1 MKKITKSV
9 VNATAVAAFA
19 AVLIFSVKDL
29 PQDNTQQ
36 FQSSSVF
43 AGASN
48 ITVDLSE
55 AIIEDT
61 KISTVAAAEPEIE
74 TIEESVE
81 ETPVEEIP
89 VATAYNVPTSE
100 EGCHANTYTYM
111 SYTAITDESSVQYD
125 VNRLDG
131 AYTDEETGMRMKE
144 CSYEDDDYYYVA
156 IGQGYGFYSGDYV
169 RIFFAD
175 GTSIKAIIGDSK
187 ANCDT
192 DPSNR
197 YQKYDGSVVE
207 LIVDGDLKQRPEAFE
222 HGKVVSIEPLTIG

>member
-29 PQDNTQQ
+29 PQDNKQQ

-48 ITVDLSE
+48 ITVDFNE

-74 TIEESVE
+74 TIEEPVE
-81 ETPVEEIP
+81 EVDEIP
-89 VATAYNVPTSE
+89 VATAYNVPTGE
-100 EGCHANTYTYM
+100 KDCHANTYTYM
-111 SYTAITDESSVQYD
+111 SYTAITDESSVQYG

-175 GTSIKAIIGDSK
+175 GTSIKAIVGDSK

-207 LIVDGDLKQRPEAFE
+207 LIVDGDLKQKPEAFQ
-222 HGKVVSIEPLTIG
+222 HGKVVSIESLIIG

>member
-29 PQDNTQQ
+29 PQDKQQ
-36 FQSSSVF
+36 FQSSSAF

-61 KISTVAAAEPEIE
+61 EISTVAAAGPEVE
-74 TIEESVE
+74 TIEE
-81 ETPVEEIP
+81 PVEEIP
-89 VATAYNVPTSE
+89 VATAYNVPTGE
-100 EGCHANTYTYM
+100 KGCHANTYTYM
-111 SYTAITDESSVQYD
+111 SYTAITDESSVQYG

-175 GTSIKAIIGDSK
+175 GTSIKAIVGDSK

-222 HGKVVSIEPLTIG
+222 HGKVVSIEPLIIG

>member
-29 PQDNTQQ
+29 PQDKQQ
-36 FQSSSVF
+36 FQSSSAF

-61 KISTVAAAEPEIE
+61 KISTVAAAEPEVE
-74 TIEESVE
+74 TIEE
-81 ETPVEEIP
+81 PAEEIP
-89 VATAYNVPTSE
+89 VATAYNVPTGE
-100 EGCHANTYTYM
+100 KDCHANTYTYM
-111 SYTAITDESSVQYD
+111 SYTAITDESSVQYG

-175 GTSIKAIIGDSK
+175 GTSIKAIVGDSK